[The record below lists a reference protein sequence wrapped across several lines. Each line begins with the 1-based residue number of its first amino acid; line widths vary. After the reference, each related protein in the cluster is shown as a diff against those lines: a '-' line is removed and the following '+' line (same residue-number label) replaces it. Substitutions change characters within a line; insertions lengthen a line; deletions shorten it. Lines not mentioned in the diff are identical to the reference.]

1 MNIYKCAAVREE
13 KKKLEKK
20 KEGGKRTVV
29 ADGSGSV
36 NPGRILGHIPQ
47 LLMSETHDQ
56 LQVAT
61 LIDQNM
67 TRLLY

>member
-47 LLMSETHDQ
+47 LLMSETHQ